1 MDYSL
6 AGSRKTNPL
15 PLMCKLEASDPK
27 RMTPIEAA
35 AERAEQAGEVKIPYL
50 KARRRSRVD

>member
-1 MDYSL
+1 
-6 AGSRKTNPL
+6 
-15 PLMCKLEASDPK
+15 MCKLEASDPK

-35 AERAEQAGEVKIPYL
+35 TQRVEQAGEVKIPYL